1 MVLRKEIL
9 ATVPSILL
17 KSKKTLKNCRKDMNL
32 MSQYLLKSRI
42 HKEIENEFE
51 QTDRETIHKQHIS
64 SLFKFS

>member
-32 MSQYLLKSRI
+32 MSQYLLKRI

-51 QTDRETIHKQHIS
+51 QTDK
-64 SLFKFS
+64 